1 VLCSNKQNPN
11 NIINKLIYYASR
23 LMNNVEINYATAKKE
38 TLAMIYAIKKFQH
51 YLFGNSFIFFVGHQA
66 LLYLVTKLVVIGHI
80 VKWLLLLQ
88 EFDFKAIYKLGWIH
102 FVLDQLSQKNHG
114 ESTIGVEDQLPNAI
128 LFIVGID

>member
-1 VLCSNKQNPN
+1 
-11 NIINKLIYYASR
+11 
-23 LMNNVEINYATAKKE
+23 MNNVEINYATAKKE

-88 EFDFKAIYKLGWIH
+88 EFDFKAIYKLG
-102 FVLDQLSQKNHG
+102 
-114 ESTIGVEDQLPNAI
+114 
-128 LFIVGID
+128 